1 MTRVKRASFHLR
13 LLRPHSGEYGVGTVL
28 TWLSSWGETFR
39 QGPGFA
45 IQASRVTLNLGCQQA
60 GKFIALVRGNL
71 PVRPCI
77 GDVPGIRPVGQRVI
91 RSGEDAARTPSVM
104 S

>member
-39 QGPGFA
+39 QGPGFV
-45 IQASRVTLNLGCQQA
+45 IQASRVTLDLGCQQA

-71 PVRPCI
+71 RFGSASAMFLVSDP
-77 GDVPGIRPVGQRVI
+77 
-91 RSGEDAARTPSVM
+91 
-104 S
+104 